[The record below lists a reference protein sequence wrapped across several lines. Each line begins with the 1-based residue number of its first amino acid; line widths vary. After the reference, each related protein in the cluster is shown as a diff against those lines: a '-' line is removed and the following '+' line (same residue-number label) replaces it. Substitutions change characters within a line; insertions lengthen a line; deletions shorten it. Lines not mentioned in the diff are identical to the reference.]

1 MMLGSLVRAG
11 CWESWLVI
19 PAETERVIP
28 APAARMTAKVVKNIR
43 PMKALVQSPEY
54 GSEAGGGGGRVPEV
68 RTALQRGVLTRFL
81 GMRVTN
87 YVISI
92 TSPPPFD
99 QLSHLIFNAIDP
111 IRLVIAITAHKWLLE

>member
-1 MMLGSLVRAG
+1 M
-11 CWESWLVI
+11 I
-19 PAETERVIP
+19 PADTERVIP

-54 GSEAGGGGGRVPEV
+54 GSEAVAEATGFRRFGPLCS
-68 RTALQRGVLTRFL
+68 AGVLIRFL

-92 TSPPPFD
+92 TSPRSFEKI
-99 QLSHLIFNAIDP
+99 SHLIFKAIDP
-111 IRLVIAITAHKWLLE
+111 IRLVIVITALKGLGE

>member
-1 MMLGSLVRAG
+1 
-11 CWESWLVI
+11 VI
-19 PAETERVIP
+19 PADTERVIP
-28 APAARMTAKVVKNIR
+28 APAARITAKVVKNIR

-54 GSEAGGGGGRVPEV
+54 GSEAVAEATGFRRFGPLCSGG
-68 RTALQRGVLTRFL
+68 ALIRFL
-81 GMRVTN
+81 VIRVTN